1 MERQNICTNSCW
13 EQVVGCSKAVK
24 VGDRV
29 HVSGTTSMNQAGKI
43 VGLGNPYTQTK
54 RIIENI
60 ELALLKAGSSLED
73 VVRTRIY
80 VTNIDRR
87 HNVCRAYREYFSDIC
102 PATTIV
108 EVSRLIAPEVLVE
121 IEADAVI
128 DSKPAKKA

>member
-1 MERQNICTNSCW
+1 MERKNICTNSYW

-24 VGDRV
+24 IGDRV
-29 HVSGTTSMNQAGKI
+29 HVSGTTAINQAGKI
-43 VGLGNPYTQTK
+43 IGLGNPYTQTK

-60 ELALLKAGSSLED
+60 ESALLEAGSSLKD

-87 HNVCRAYREYFSDIC
+87 QNVCRAYYEYFSDIC

-108 EVSRLIAPEVLVE
+108 EVNRLIAPEVLVE

-128 DSKPAKKA
+128 NSN